1 MELQVG
7 DKFIAQRAGTGT
19 VFIIDAIEEDPKHGA
34 LICSSMEDGKKG
46 YYRDSKEEF
55 IEFLK
60 DMKATK
66 IN

>member
-7 DKFIAQRAGTGT
+7 DKFKAERAGT
-19 VFIIDAIEEDPKHGA
+19 VFVIDAIVEDPIHGT
-34 LICSSMEDGKKG
+34 LISSSMEDGQKG
-46 YYRDSKEEF
+46 YYRDSKEDF

-60 DMKATK
+60 EMFAVK

>member
-7 DKFIAQRAGTGT
+7 DKFKAERAGT
-19 VFIIDAIEEDPKHGA
+19 VFIIDAIEEHPKHGI
-34 LICSSMEDGKKG
+34 LISSSMEDGKKG

-60 DMKATK
+60 DMKAVK

>member
-7 DKFIAQRAGTGT
+7 DKFKAERAGTI
-19 VFIIDAIEEDPKHGA
+19 FIIDKIEEHPIHGT
-34 LICSSMEDGKKG
+34 LISSSMEDGKKG
-46 YYRDSKEEF
+46 YYRDSKEDF

-60 DMKATK
+60 EMFAVK

>member
-7 DKFIAQRAGTGT
+7 DKFMAERAKTIF
-19 VFIIDAIEEDPKHGA
+19 VIDEIVEDPIHGT
-34 LICSSMEDGKKG
+34 LISSSMEYGQKG
-46 YYRDSKEEF
+46 YYRDSKEDF

-60 DMKATK
+60 EMFAIK